1 MSGVSLEGIDKSFG
15 SFNALERIDLS
26 IEPGEFVSFVGPSG
40 SGKSTL
46 LRIIAGLETP
56 TSGQIWI
63 GGANVTHAE
72 PVDRGVAMVF
82 QNYAL
87 YPHMNVYENIA
98 FPLRTLR
105 TPRNKIDAKVQEA
118 AQILR
123 LEDRLSHKP
132 ATLSGGQRQ
141 RVAIGRAIVRDP
153 DVFLFDEPLSNL
165 DASLRGEMRL
175 EISDLH
181 ARLEA
186 TMIYVTHDQVEAMTM
201 SDRIAVLNGG
211 QVEQFGMP
219 MELYHRPC
227 SRFVANF
234 IGHPAMNMLPARL
247 FAAEEDQIGLRCE
260 GLELTVPVRA
270 LDSVCVGDDLI
281 LGIRPEHVTPAR
293 DGVSARVR
301 MIEQLGANTI
311 AHCDTLKGNRLTAS
325 IQGDFSAERGS
336 AIRLRFD
343 PVHGHAFSR
352 DGVAFQRSSV

>member
-1 MSGVSLEGIDKSFG
+1 MSGVSLERIDKRFG
-15 SFNALERIDLS
+15 SFRVLQDIDLS
-26 IEPGEFVSFVGPSG
+26 IKPGEFVSFVGPSG

-46 LRIIAGLETP
+46 LRIIAGLEAP
-56 TSGQIWI
+56 TSGQIRI
-63 GGANVTHAE
+63 GGADVTRAE

-87 YPHMNVYENIA
+87 YPHMSVYENIA
-98 FPLRTLR
+98 FPLRTLKTSR
-105 TPRNKIDAKVQEA
+105 GKIDAKVHETA
-118 AQILR
+118 KILR

-132 ATLSGGQRQ
+132 AALSGGQRQ

-165 DASLRGEMRL
+165 DASLRSEMRL
-175 EISDLH
+175 EIGDLH
-181 ARLEA
+181 ARLES

-211 QVEQFGMP
+211 RIEQFDAP
-219 MELYHRPC
+219 MALYHRPC
-227 SRFVANF
+227 SRFVADF

-247 FAAEEDQIGLRCE
+247 SAAGEDRIDLNCE
-260 GLELTVPVRA
+260 GLDLIIPVQA
-270 LDSVCVGDDLI
+270 PDSARVGDDLT

-293 DGVSARVR
+293 DGVAARVR

-311 AHCDTLKGNRLTAS
+311 AHCDTLMGNRLTAS
-325 IQGDFSAERGS
+325 IQGDFAAERGS
-336 AIRLRFD
+336 KIWLHFD

-352 DGVAFQRSSV
+352 DGIAFRRTAI